1 MMIRLPIRGD
11 THKRD
16 KIWSKRSKLSSEY
29 NSQLENSRQQLHGI
43 EQHALVAFLDACKPM
58 ATTMCTTAMATI
70 EVREMTGTSAYK
82 HKNQSIGR
90 RANGVLD

>member
-16 KIWSKRSKLSSEY
+16 KLSSEY

-70 EVREMTGTSAYK
+70 EVRDDRNECVQT
-82 HKNQSIGR
+82 
-90 RANGVLD
+90 